1 MTVKLCPL
9 FNGQTMFTPAGN
21 VLSGGLIQTY
31 LAGTTSPAATYTD
44 STGLTANLNPIVLTS
59 AGTLPAQIWMPTGEA
74 LKFVLQTAAGVTLQT
89 EDNIS
94 GINDTTSSPTSEW
107 LAQSAPTFISGT
119 SFSVAGNQTSTF
131 QVGRRVQAQINSGFI
146 YATIKT
152 SAFTTLT
159 TVTLTNDSGALDNTL
174 SAVAVGLLGETNPS
188 VPAIIPYDAVG
199 FHAHLGA
206 NQTSGTIIVF
216 DTVDSQAGGTNY
228 SNSTGLFTAPFTGWY
243 AFSTSINVTNSGSA
257 ATVGVFLI
265 TTSSQNSLGADAS
278 VPTVTSTAC
287 SCSVVCLMTAG
298 DTCKVVTTFTNTA
311 TLFTGAAN
319 TTQFSG
325 FMLRRTA

>member
-243 AFSTSINVTNSGSA
+243 AFHSSIQVNNSSGSA
-257 ATVGVFLI
+257 LTTTFFMSTTNGQCIGSDSLVANTTTTTLSIGMVVF
-265 TTSSQNSLGADAS
+265 
-278 VPTVTSTAC
+278 
-287 SCSVVCLMTAG
+287 MTAG
-298 DTCKVVTTFTNTA
+298 QTVSVIS
-311 TLFTGAAN
+311 N
-319 TTQFSG
+319 TTLTANYTVLAAASTTFSG
-325 FMLRRTA
+325 FMLKRTA